1 MMSSLPHN
9 EYDPASDIIGDLQPE
24 TDAASDQLLAFLQDA
39 ATIDDQRNALE
50 FWAQYQPLTA
60 DEQAELD
67 QLNQQ
72 GEAFLAQACQQGLLL
87 QQLRSEGS
95 F

>member
-1 MMSSLPHN
+1 MMHSD
-9 EYDPASDIIGDLQPE
+9 EYDPASNILGDLEPE

-50 FWAQYQPLTA
+50 FWAQYRPLSA

-67 QLNQQ
+67 QLNRQ
-72 GEAFLAQACQQGLLL
+72 GENLIEQARQHGLLPPEAG
-87 QQLRSEGS
+87 R
-95 F
+95 